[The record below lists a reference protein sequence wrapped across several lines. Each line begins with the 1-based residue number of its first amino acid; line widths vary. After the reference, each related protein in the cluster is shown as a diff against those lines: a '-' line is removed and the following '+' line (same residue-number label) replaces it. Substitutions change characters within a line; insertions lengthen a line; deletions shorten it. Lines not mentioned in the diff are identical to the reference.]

1 MLEARRAAAYS
12 LNGMTTTLTLAIERG
27 LVAPR
32 PDVSDPATL
41 VWVDYEGIPSAYF
54 YRAEDEY
61 WAYLPAVGAF
71 RSEPDGRVIAVP
83 NQHASDALVVDTYRR
98 TIAPMTL
105 QLLGRQVL
113 HASAVETPAG
123 VIGFCADS
131 QTGKSTIAFG
141 LGRSGYRVCAD
152 DALAFETAG
161 SEAQMLELPFSVRL
175 RPASAAYFGVPV
187 PPPPPLDAQGRIVV
201 GGKTASLSALCILSR
216 QSEGRG
222 VELLRLGA
230 AEIMQTLL
238 PHAYCFTLL
247 DDEPKRRTVEEY
259 LRLAARVPVY
269 EARFTAT
276 LDELPSLLAEIERV
290 LIREAA

>member
-1 MLEARRAAAYS
+1 
-12 LNGMTTTLTLAIERG
+12 MTTTLTLAIERG

-41 VWVDYEGIPSAYF
+41 VWVDYERIPSAYF

-71 RSEPDGRVIAVP
+71 RSEPDGRVLAVP
-83 NQHASDALVVDTYRR
+83 NEHASDALVVDTYRR

-152 DALAFETAG
+152 DALAFETSG
-161 SEAQMLELPFSVRL
+161 SEVQMLELPFSVRL

-247 DDEPKRRTVEEY
+247 NDELKRRTVEEY

>member
-1 MLEARRAAAYS
+1 
-12 LNGMTTTLTLAIERG
+12 
-27 LVAPR
+27 
-32 PDVSDPATL
+32 
-41 VWVDYEGIPSAYF
+41 
-54 YRAEDEY
+54 
-61 WAYLPAVGAF
+61 
-71 RSEPDGRVIAVP
+71 
-83 NQHASDALVVDTYRR
+83 
-98 TIAPMTL
+98 MTL

-152 DALAFETAG
+152 DALAFETGG
-161 SEAQMLELPFSVRL
+161 SEVRMLELPFSVRL

-187 PPPPPLDAQGRIVV
+187 PPPPPLDAEGRIVV
-201 GGKTASLSALCILSR
+201 GGKTAPLSALCILSR

-247 DDEPKRRTVEEY
+247 DDELKRRTVEEY